1 MIKLASQHN
10 FHHIVVHR
18 ELRSQI
24 STPYCLL
31 YRFYQNFAHISIP
44 CFWQIKSLFI
54 VLNNP
59 PGEKE
64 ELRNFPITCVFY
76 TSWPHPV
83 KIVWGSTSLRLFYC
97 KGLLCSLFKTWITP
111 WGCQAPDP
119 ANCITSDLCFNHITT
134 RPFSCFCIILFLSQF
149 FNTCIISF
157 LIWYFDP
164 PHVGKLLVTLT
175 FSFLLSSYHFL
186 LWGYLKM
193 WCNILQWI
201 IQHPPQ
207 TWHLSHRN
215 LLVLAK
221 YSDLDGKCYPIYHQ

>member
-1 MIKLASQHN
+1 M
-10 FHHIVVHR
+10 F
-18 ELRSQI
+18 
-24 STPYCLL
+24 
-31 YRFYQNFAHISIP
+31 
-44 CFWQIKSLFI
+44 
-54 VLNNP
+54 
-59 PGEKE
+59 
-64 ELRNFPITCVFY
+64 FY
-76 TSWPHPV
+76 TSSPHPV

-97 KGLLCSLFKTWITP
+97 KGLLCSLFKTRITL

-119 ANCITSDLCFNHITT
+119 ANCITSDLRFNHITT
-134 RPFSCFCIILFLSQF
+134 RPFSCFCIIFFLSQF

-221 YSDLDGKCYPIYHQ
+221 YSDLDRKCYPIYHQYKVNEMCMKWWWWWWRTSIFRPILDEEPVSPSIRFLSSFLTDTHACSHQ